1 MTALRLL
8 KAARAGDEA
17 EIEAL
22 IARGVKGTR
31 KQLIEAARAGEAD
44 VVDVLLRSGTRGT
57 RPQLE
62 AAREAEEDAVEKA
75 LLRSGAAGAGGRLL
89 LAYQRDDS
97 AEIEALRREGALSQ
111 AALQRELER
120 ALLHDEPLIAAAL
133 LRAGANPNAEHS
145 KGGRPVFQS
154 AHTPEVLGV
163 LIAEGVEL
171 NAPPPAD
178 GIHRPIAVWLA
189 DSAARGLPTDHAPAL
204 AMLKLALA
212 AGTDPNARDHNGH
225 TALEELAFY
234 AAFHDAPHAD
244 TERLTP
250 ERRRWLIAAIETLIE
265 AGAERGGALAR
276 YRREVK
282 TFGGADPAI
291 AAALGGDAA
300 RMDADFEAKRAR
312 RAADRAA
319 NPAMFEAE
327 KRAHPPPDPAPAK
340 QAGPDAGAWI
350 IAAIIGAALLIALVT
365 CGARPAPAGESDPP
379 GWRYMETIDGD
390 TLAFAV
396 PALPAPLARVLV
408 RLRGV
413 DTPERRRPKCEWE
426 RRAGEAATAIVLTDL
441 KWGKYGGRVLARAP
455 VDGVD
460 LAEAIVRAGHGRAY
474 DGARRARG
482 AAA

>member
-31 KQLIEAARAGEAD
+31 KQLVEAARSGETD

-89 LAYQRDDS
+89 MAQSRHDK

-133 LRAGANPNAEHS
+133 CRAGANPNTEHS
-145 KGGRPVFQS
+145 KGGGPVFRY

-163 LIAEGVEL
+163 LIAEGAEL
-171 NAPPPAD
+171 NAPPPAY
-178 GIHRPIAVWLA
+178 GMHIPITVWLA
-189 DSAARGLPTDHAPAL
+189 DSVADGLAIDHAPAL

-212 AGTDPNARDHNGH
+212 AGADPNARDHNGR
-225 TALEELAFY
+225 TALEKLAYY
-234 AAFHDAPHAD
+234 AQFHARPRAD

-250 ERRRWLIAAIETLIE
+250 KRRRWLTAAIETLIE
-265 AGAERGGALAR
+265 AGAERGDAPAQ
-276 YRREVK
+276 YRRKVEIH
-282 TFGGADPAI
+282 G
-291 AAALGGDAA
+291 AAARRPAHAPPRTPAA
-300 RMDADFEAKRAR
+300 A
-312 RAADRAA
+312 
-319 NPAMFEAE
+319 FEAE
-327 KRAHPPPDPAPAK
+327 KRAHPPPPPAAPSK

-350 IAAIIGAALLIALVT
+350 IAAIVGAGLLIALVT
-365 CGARPAPAGESDPP
+365 C
-379 GWRYMETIDGD
+379 
-390 TLAFAV
+390 
-396 PALPAPLARVLV
+396 
-408 RLRGV
+408 
-413 DTPERRRPKCEWE
+413 
-426 RRAGEAATAIVLTDL
+426 
-441 KWGKYGGRVLARAP
+441 
-455 VDGVD
+455 
-460 LAEAIVRAGHGRAY
+460 H
-474 DGARRARG
+474 
-482 AAA
+482 